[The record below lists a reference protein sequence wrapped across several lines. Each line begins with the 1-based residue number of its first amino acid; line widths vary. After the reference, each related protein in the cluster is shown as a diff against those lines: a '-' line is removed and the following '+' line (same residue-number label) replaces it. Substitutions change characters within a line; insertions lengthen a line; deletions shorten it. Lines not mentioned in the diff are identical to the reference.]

1 MSLPKTPALV
11 AECVLFD
18 PTWRVLLI
26 TRGKEPFRGG
36 YALPAGLVEIGET
49 VEEACRREVKE
60 ETGVEIGN
68 QRLRFIG
75 IYSEPGRDP
84 RGHTVSVAYAV
95 RLPRDI
101 EPQGRSDAESAG
113 WVEDWRTKKL
123 AFNGAEIV
131 ADAEAAMAVAM
142 RKTKVKA
149 SAG

>member
-1 MSLPKTPALV
+1 MRFVRSDVARTPD
-11 AECVLFD
+11 E
-18 PTWRVLLI
+18 
-26 TRGKEPFRGG
+26 EPFRGG
-36 YALPAGLVEIGET
+36 YALPAGFVEVGET

-75 IYSEPGRDP
+75 IYPAAGP
-84 RGHTVSVAYAV
+84 RSA
-95 RLPRDI
+95 RLHRKRCLRRTFAAI
-101 EPQGRSDAESAG
+101 HRATRRIYAESAG

-131 ADAEAAMAVAM
+131 ADAEAAMAVAR